1 MQLSYLL
8 LLVWLIIVI
17 IGFFSSESHVLKS
30 AVCALLASSLTA
42 LYVYLEKIFTKLTS
56 FASMSH
62 YFYNLLK
69 GIFSS
74 RNMGEYERQMIS
86 QGIFIFLIFALIF
99 LLSFFIMLFFSFG
112 KAPSQKNI
120 RISKPFS
127 LVFFVAIW
135 AFISAFFISWFA
147 PLFQIPLGFLGGFM
161 TSLRW
166 GLS

>member
-8 LLVWLIIVI
+8 LLVWFIVLL
-17 IGFFSSESHVLKS
+17 IGFFSSESHILKS
-30 AVCALLASSLTA
+30 ALAAFVASSLTA

-56 FASMSH
+56 FASMSN

-69 GIFSS
+69 GIYSS
-74 RNMGEYERQMIS
+74 RGLSEVERQMIS
-86 QGIFIFLIFALIF
+86 QGIFIFIIFAFLF
-99 LLSFFIMLFFSFG
+99 LLSLFIMHFFSFG
-112 KAPSQKNI
+112 KAPEKKTI

-127 LVFFVAIW
+127 FIFFVAIW
-135 AFISAFFISWFA
+135 LFISAFFFSWFA
-147 PLFQIPLGFLGGFM
+147 PLFQVPLGFLGGFL